1 MNTVRSTTIPPA
13 QLGAYLTQMRTG
25 VPVRSAPALAL
36 TAMRQTA
43 AGHVTATATAATP
56 LPVPVAGEEGETQQA
71 QQRAT
76 REHLKR
82 SLAHSKL
89 MSLLVSAALRQT
101 QAVKEYL
108 PRASQWLAECAHQ
121 LATQLLRN
129 AGLDPATAVL
139 SGYHQYEVHR
149 LLAALIE
156 RNPDWVSQR
165 SPEKLA
171 ALLAPPLPANAAWS
185 SEERRDWAS
194 AGESLDLEWGYARA
208 LARITVAMLEHDFH
222 RDRSAVLADAR
233 AVLARAATERADR
246 LRQRLD
252 LDASTYRIALLHYL
266 NIGGRLYAATLA
278 RVHRES
284 VALIQDYQACL
295 NRRDP
300 SGADAIARQYRERRL
315 GYDGI
320 AFHFAATLHQFDGL
334 TLDREPEPSEGF
346 MTPPASAS
354 PTHRLGCA
362 PPTASPS
369 PPV

>member
-1 MNTVRSTTIPPA
+1 
-13 QLGAYLTQMRTG
+13 MRTG

-82 SLAHSKL
+82 SLAHGKL

-129 AGLDPATAVL
+129 AGLDPATVVL

-208 LARITVAMLEHDFH
+208 LARITVALLEHDFH

-266 NIGGRLYAATLA
+266 NIGAAVCRDSRAGPSGVGRADPGLSGLSQSSRSVRGRRHRPPVPGTAARL
-278 RVHRES
+278 
-284 VALIQDYQACL
+284 
-295 NRRDP
+295 RRDRLP
-300 SGADAIARQYRERRL
+300 FRGDFAPIRRTDTGSGTGAQ
-315 GYDGI
+315 
-320 AFHFAATLHQFDGL
+320 
-334 TLDREPEPSEGF
+334 
-346 MTPPASAS
+346 
-354 PTHRLGCA
+354 
-362 PPTASPS
+362 
-369 PPV
+369 